1 MVALN
6 AASGSVSWTYHVA
19 VYFGLYQPV
28 LAGGVLYESEIATDL
43 KHTSSVVALRATD
56 GSVLRRYDFLFFHLL
71 DDFCEALSAIRIDLV
86 RVTETV

>member
-56 GSVLRRYDFLFFHLL
+56 GSVLRRYAPH
-71 DDFCEALSAIRIDLV
+71 SGQAI
-86 RVTETV
+86 